1 MKIAI
6 YIYEGITALDAIG
19 PYESLSR
26 LPDLELLF
34 VSKSKG
40 MIHTGNNILGINADY
55 DIQSVSEADI
65 LIIPGGSTQSIQQI
79 IADEDLLKW
88 IKHIDAKTKW
98 TCSVCTG
105 TLVIGAAGLIK
116 GLNVATHWRAK
127 DYVPMCG
134 AIYTGKRI
142 EIHNKYITCAGVSAG
157 IDMGL
162 YLCGEIAGQ
171 EIAEA
176 VQLSMEYDPKPPF
189 KIGGADVAATP
200 ARVRLID
207 QLDIP

>member
-6 YIYEGITALDAIG
+6 YVYEGITAFDAIG

-26 LPDLELLF
+26 LPELELLF
-34 VSKSKG
+34 VGKSKG
-40 MIHTGNNILGINADY
+40 LVRTGNNMLGIYADY
-55 DIQSVSEADI
+55 DTQSVAEADI
-65 LIIPGGSTQSIQQI
+65 LIIPGGSTQSIQNMV
-79 IADEDLLKW
+79 ADVDLLKW
-88 IKHIDAKTKW
+88 IKRVDAKTKW

-105 TLVIGAAGLIK
+105 TLVLGAAGLVE

-127 DYVPMCG
+127 DCVPMCG
-134 AIYTGKRI
+134 ARYTGKRI
-142 EIHNKYITCAGVSAG
+142 EIHDKYITSAGVSAG

-162 YLCGEIAGQ
+162 YLCSEIAGQ

-189 KIGGADVAATP
+189 KLGSAEVAATP
-200 ARVRLID
+200 ARVQLID
-207 QLDIP
+207 DLNIP

>member
-34 VSKSKG
+34 VGKSKG

-65 LIIPGGSTQSIQQI
+65 LIIPGGSTQSIQQM

-88 IKHIDAKTKW
+88 IKPVSYTHLTLPTIY
-98 TCSVCTG
+98 SV
-105 TLVIGAAGLIK
+105 
-116 GLNVATHWRAK
+116 
-127 DYVPMCG
+127 
-134 AIYTGKRI
+134 
-142 EIHNKYITCAGVSAG
+142 
-157 IDMGL
+157 
-162 YLCGEIAGQ
+162 
-171 EIAEA
+171 
-176 VQLSMEYDPKPPF
+176 
-189 KIGGADVAATP
+189 
-200 ARVRLID
+200 
-207 QLDIP
+207 